1 MVCLGMLLA
10 SLLEDQAEGLR
21 RLFVADARRMV
32 ASMTARGES
41 VIECVASLA
50 GLLAE
55 QGRKVLVLDEFWAAG
70 ERHPVFGV
78 TPRHD
83 LATLMLS
90 SGELGSAVV
99 RSEHGVDLLAG
110 AMSSLMPR
118 PRMEARI
125 GLVNAFYRL
134 TGRYDIV
141 LVNACIHAANHR
153 LSFAW
158 ACHDVI
164 LLADDGAD
172 SATDA
177 YTHIKL
183 LHQADTRRFHL
194 LYRAVEPERAAALFK
209 GLATVSRR
217 HLHLMP
223 EYLGVLPG
231 SSSGQDAVLQ
241 NLARSLQ
248 AWPMP
253 DNKAGNFPDLMRRLL
268 RGADPHALQTLLK

>member
-1 MVCLGMLLA
+1 MLLA

-32 ASMTARGES
+32 TLMTASGES
-41 VIECVASLA
+41 VASMVASLA
-50 GLLAE
+50 ELLTE
-55 QGRKVLVLDEFWAAG
+55 QGRKVLVLDELWSAG
-70 ERHPVFGV
+70 EQHPVYGI

-83 LATLMLS
+83 LGTVMLT
-90 SGELGSAVV
+90 SGELESAVV
-99 RSEHGVDLLAG
+99 RSGQGVDLLAG
-110 AMSSLMPR
+110 GLSGHMPR

-134 TGRYDIV
+134 AGRYDVV
-141 LVNACIHAANHR
+141 LVNACVHADSHR

-172 SATDA
+172 SATEA
-177 YTHIKL
+177 YAHIKL
-183 LHQADTRRFHL
+183 LHQGNTRRFHL
-194 LYRAVEPERAAALFK
+194 LYREVGAERAAALFK
-209 GLATVSRR
+209 GLASVSRR

-231 SSSGQDAVLQ
+231 SSSQQAAVLQ
-241 NLARSLQ
+241 NLARALQ
-248 AWPMP
+248 TWPMP